1 MAPVTLNAT
10 VRIWYDLH
18 YGLAHA
24 LLCKMTR
31 TTIYKTLLSIM
42 AIMSIMAIAA
52 LFVLPGPAY
61 AGQRFE
67 YDLKWGFVLAGHSVL
82 EHIDAK
88 GDSPA
93 RVESSTISADWIT
106 TFYPVRDY
114 VRAELDDPENF
125 YPSNYRIQTVEGTH
139 EKDREVKFS
148 RAEGKAVYID
158 HLKGKKNKY
167 EIPEQVHDPLSAFFR
182 IKGMP
187 LEVGKSVYINIFD
200 SKKLWLVE
208 VKVHKKER
216 ITVPAGTFDTV
227 MIQPLMK
234 SEGIFDAKGNI
245 YIWLT
250 DDERRIPVKVRS
262 KIVIG
267 SMTVLLTGGKY

>member
-1 MAPVTLNAT
+1 MTTLKNMF
-10 VRIWYDLH
+10 LS
-18 YGLAHA
+18 LAA
-24 LLCKMTR
+24 F
-31 TTIYKTLLSIM
+31 
-42 AIMSIMAIAA
+42 AA
-52 LFVLPGPAY
+52 LFVLVGQAY

-67 YDLKWGFVLAGHSVL
+67 FDLKWGFVLAGHSVL
-82 EHIDAK
+82 EHADATE
-88 GDSPA
+88 DSPA
-93 RVESSTISADWIT
+93 YVESSAISADWIT
-106 TFYPVRDY
+106 SFYPVRDY

-125 YPSNYRIQTVEGTH
+125 YPSNYRIQTVEGSH

-158 HLKGKKNKY
+158 HLKGTKKKY
-167 EIPEQVHDPLSAFFR
+167 RIPEEVHDPLSAFFR

-187 LEVGKSVYINIFD
+187 LEVGKSVYVTMFD

-208 VKVHKKER
+208 VKVHRKER

-234 SEGIFDAKGNI
+234 SEGIFESKGNI

-250 DDERRIPVKVRS
+250 DDERRIPVMVRS
-262 KIVIG
+262 KITIG
-267 SMTVLLTGGKY
+267 SITALLTGGEY